1 MNFSKLLC
9 LVLVY
14 SQQLRQ
20 VLANET
26 PECEGKTD
34 GNTVPCNGKKGGA
47 LKLKV
52 TGGLSNTET
61 VAKWQKGT
69 GDIATDNKYTMA
81 GKDLTIKTLDVPD
94 EGEYTA
100 KNVSPEEKFQVKVV
114 DCLGSKTSTPA
125 VCKGK
130 KGDSIKLGL
139 SDGTVSSISWKKG
152 TEKITA
158 NTTKY
163 PGGVTEAT
171 LTINNLD
178 DKDEAKF
185 TGGAN
190 GEGESF
196 SVQVAPVCLS
206 SDASCVGK
214 LSRDL
219 VLKVEGPV
227 TGKVTWEKDDTP
239 LTDQRYVKSGTNE
252 KELMIP
258 NLVAPD
264 AGTYKAKYGAN
275 TVPFTVSIPE
285 PKASDGTTKKPAP
298 GGGTTKKPATMG
310 GGGGGNTT
318 DTVVVHDKNPG
329 GGGGS
334 GSVLSYSPALLVTV
348 TLVHLLLQLAA

>member
-14 SQQLRQ
+14 SQQLGQ

-26 PECEGKTD
+26 PECN
-34 GNTVPCNGKKGGA
+34 GNIAGTAVPCNGKKGGA
-47 LKLKV
+47 LQLKV

-69 GDIATDNKYTMA
+69 GDIAAGNKYTMA

-94 EGEYTA
+94 EGEYKAT
-100 KNVSPEEKFQVKVV
+100 NVSPEEKFEVKVV

-125 VCKGK
+125 MCKGK

-158 NTTKY
+158 DTTKY

-171 LTINNLD
+171 LTIKNLD
-178 DKDEAKF
+178 DEDEAKF
-185 TGGAN
+185 TGGTN

-227 TGKVTWEKDDTP
+227 GAKVTWEKDDTP
-239 LTDQRYVKSGTNE
+239 LTDQRYVKSGTND

-264 AGTYKAKYGAN
+264 AGTYKAKYGEN
-275 TVPFTVSIPE
+275 TVPFTVSIPG
-285 PKASDGTTKKPAP
+285 PGGSSTTKKP
-298 GGGTTKKPATMG
+298 TTTS
-310 GGGGGNTT
+310 
-318 DTVVVHDKNPG
+318 
-329 GGGGS
+329 GS